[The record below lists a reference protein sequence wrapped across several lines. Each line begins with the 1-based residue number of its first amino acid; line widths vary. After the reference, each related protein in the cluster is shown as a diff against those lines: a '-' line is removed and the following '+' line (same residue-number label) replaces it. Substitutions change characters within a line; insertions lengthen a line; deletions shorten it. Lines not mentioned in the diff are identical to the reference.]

1 MINETT
7 LKRITVV
14 TLIVFYTAVLFFSV
28 NMPQQDDFDSIL
40 AYLINSDSSLSA
52 GLFDMHVSHRIV
64 LTRLLARLSSVF
76 SGDVDFRLL
85 SYFGSLSLLGVVAI
99 LYQSTKNIP
108 QRPLVLCLVCL
119 CTFSF
124 FHWSNVAWAT
134 ASVQNY
140 TITFVAVAVFWLFN
154 TQGRY
159 AVFGAICLG
168 LAAPY
173 VSSSGLLVLP
183 ILFVWAIVSPATS
196 KPNGLQI
203 LTLIC
208 ATLIS
213 FYFFFLGFEEQSLNQ
228 SFPPAP
234 IPGGLDAVLKI
245 IRAYL
250 ISSAGYLHF
259 QPLALLG
266 GLFINLYFLL
276 LIKCRYYEQNKIVF
290 YSYLFFLS
298 SFVLVALFRS
308 DTDIRQLIASRY
320 QIYTLL
326 LNALVVISFFELGF
340 SRYFPTKYFNQ
351 IVLALFSMLYVS
363 SFFYVSNLNSEK
375 DKIVQGIMSFGDGD
389 STKLYYPDT
398 EHAGRILELA
408 VRAGIYKLPNQ
419 K

>member
-1 MINETT
+1 MINETA

-14 TLIVFYTAVLFFSV
+14 SLVVFYAAVLFFSV
-28 NMPQQDDFDSIL
+28 NIPQQDDFDSIL

-52 GLFDMHVSHRIV
+52 GLFDMHVSHRII
-64 LTRLLARLSSVF
+64 LTRLLARLSSVV

-108 QRPLVLCLVCL
+108 QRALVLCLVCL
-119 CTFSF
+119 CIFSF

-154 TQGRY
+154 NQGRY
-159 AVFGAICLG
+159 AVFGAIFLG

-173 VSSSGLLVLP
+173 ISSSGLLLLP
-183 ILFVWAIVSPATS
+183 ILFVWAVVSPAAS
-196 KPNGLQI
+196 RPSGLQI
-203 LTLIC
+203 LTLVC

-213 FYFFFLGFEEQSLNQ
+213 FYFFFLGFEEQFSNQ
-228 SFPPAP
+228 SLPSAA
-234 IPGGLDAVLKI
+234 IPDGLDAALNI

-259 QPLALLG
+259 HPLALLG

-290 YSYLFFLS
+290 YSYLFLLS

-308 DTDIRQLIASRY
+308 DTGISQLIASRY

-340 SRYFPTKYFNQ
+340 SRYFPIKYFNQ
-351 IVLALFSMLYVS
+351 IVLALFSMLYAS
-363 SFFYVSNLNSEK
+363 SFFYMGNLNSEK
-375 DKIVQGIMSFGDGD
+375 EKIVQGIVSFGDGD
-389 STKLYYPDT
+389 ATKLYYPDT
-398 EHAGRILELA
+398 EHAGRILEQA
-408 VRAGIYKLPNQ
+408 VLAGIYKLPKQ